1 MYKCSLHMLHLMIM
15 SLTIS
20 LLKNLRL
27 FVNIFITSVLLIFM
41 CTYVYGSETNK
52 MGKQNRL
59 SKEKRP
65 YLLQHAD
72 NPVN

>member
-1 MYKCSLHMLHLMIM
+1 MLHLMTM

-27 FVNIFITSVLLIFM
+27 FVNIFITSVVLIFM

-59 SKEKRP
+59 SKEKREF
-65 YLLQHAD
+65 
-72 NPVN
+72 